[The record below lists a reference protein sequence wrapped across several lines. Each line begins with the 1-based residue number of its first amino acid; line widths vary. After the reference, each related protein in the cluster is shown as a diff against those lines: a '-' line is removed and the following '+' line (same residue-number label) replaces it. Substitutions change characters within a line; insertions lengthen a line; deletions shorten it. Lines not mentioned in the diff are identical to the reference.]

1 MPAAVANEHEK
12 KNEKW
17 HKKMYNEITMVM
29 CNNVCECKKHSGE
42 LKLHP
47 IKIKLHPNCDNRT
60 RSLIRVHKRV
70 DDDEL
75 QKVDNFMA
83 SSDVS

>member
-1 MPAAVANEHEK
+1 
-12 KNEKW
+12 
-17 HKKMYNEITMVM
+17 MYNEITMVM

-47 IKIKLHPNCDNRT
+47 IKIKLQPNCRNRT

-70 DDDEL
+70 DDDDEL
-75 QKVDNFMA
+75 QKVDNFMGNGIVGRIVNFVNA
-83 SSDVS
+83 ICCLLN